1 MKACLLYYVCIHDV
15 YFCFMRKL
23 FILFLPFN
31 QTHISI
37 YNYTFQC
44 TPIYKLPLYSHAKL
58 YKKSTTN
65 LQYRDFIS
73 FWLINDWGW
82 AELRLHCT
90 TLLPSAHPP
99 QIFQNHQKKSITIT
113 HNNWNSPRVFI
124 YWTCCSNKTYM
135 YFFVCVKFTKNG
147 EGDFWIQW
155 MFFWKLENWYIILSL
170 YRHIFSNLTMNSPC
184 TDNRI
189 FTRSTDLIL
198 DNCQMI
204 MMKTSSFLEWRMYIL
219 FAHARMTAR
228 RN

>member
-1 MKACLLYYVCIHDV
+1 MYVCMMYTFASCENYSY
-15 YFCFMRKL
+15 YFCLSTKL
-23 FILFLPFN
+23 ISQFTITHFNALLSINSHYILMQNYIKNQQQTFN
-31 QTHISI
+31 IEISSLFDWLMIEAEPSWGSTVLRCCPVPTHH
-37 YNYTFQC
+37 
-44 TPIYKLPLYSHAKL
+44 KYSKIA
-58 YKKSTTN
+58 
-65 LQYRDFIS
+65 R
-73 FWLINDWGW
+73 
-82 AELRLHCT
+82 
-90 TLLPSAHPP
+90 
-99 QIFQNHQKKSITIT
+99 KKSITIT